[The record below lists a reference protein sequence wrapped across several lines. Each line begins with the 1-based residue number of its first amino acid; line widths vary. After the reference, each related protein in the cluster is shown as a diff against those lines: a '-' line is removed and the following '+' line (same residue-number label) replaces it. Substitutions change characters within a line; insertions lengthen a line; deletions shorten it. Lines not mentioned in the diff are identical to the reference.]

1 MEQTERKWKKA
12 DIKEKLMRRSQ
23 RKMVEREFESLQGGN
38 VGSASKKDAELS
50 LNAQFLK
57 LSGCLLFETRKT
69 VWKCKVWKKIK
80 V

>member
-1 MEQTERKWKKA
+1 
-12 DIKEKLMRRSQ
+12 
-23 RKMVEREFESLQGGN
+23 MVEREFESLQGGN

-69 VWKCKVWKKIK
+69 V
-80 V
+80 